1 MGCACGC
8 VHMQTLYISTERYY
22 EGIVGIVFSDLF
34 SLGVFDLH
42 LTAYCEGY
50 LVEAVEKEPG
60 QDPAVRPGM
69 LIIEIAGK
77 PLRLGLREFQR
88 QEPCKSIQS
97 KKRIEC

>member
-1 MGCACGC
+1 MD
-8 VHMQTLYISTERYY
+8 VYIRKHY

-34 SLGVFDLH
+34 LGDFDLH

-77 PLRLGLREFQR
+77 PLLLGLRE
-88 QEPCKSIQS
+88 
-97 KKRIEC
+97 